1 MLTIWA
7 FQMFVQP
14 YMMTQGG
21 PAYATTSL
29 VYYLYQQGFS
39 TFKMGYA
46 SAIAVVLTVTVLTVS
61 IVQNRL
67 LNRMTTD
74 V

>member
-1 MLTIWA
+1 
-7 FQMFVQP
+7 
-14 YMMTQGG
+14 
-21 PAYATTSL
+21 
-29 VYYLYQQGFS
+29 
-39 TFKMGYA
+39 MGYA
-46 SAIAVVLTVTVLTVS
+46 SAIAVVLTVTVLMVS